1 MIAQIEHIRAV
12 KNLSSILNVAGLDG
26 ILVGPYDL
34 SASMGLTGHF
44 DSENFNPL
52 CKKYFK
58 FAKHKKP
65 AGLHVVHPN
74 LSELNLRIEEGY
86 QLMAYSIDA
95 VFLNESASNFS
106 KKSNKTPN
114 VGHPI
119 NEITFMKNVFRQKI
133 ILNLVDKKKPI
144 IFDVGAHKGESVE
157 FFKKFIQN
165 HKYIHL
171 NQTKITL
178 EY

>member
-1 MIAQIEHIRAV
+1 
-12 KNLSSILNVAGLDG
+12 
-26 ILVGPYDL
+26 
-34 SASMGLTGHF
+34 MGLTGHF
-44 DSENFNPL
+44 DSENFNSTMQEIL
-52 CKKYFK
+52 QICRE
-58 FAKHKKP
+58 HKKP

-106 KKSNKTPN
+106 KNLLKLQY

-133 ILNLVDKKKPI
+133 I
-144 IFDVGAHKGESVE
+144 F
-157 FFKKFIQN
+157 
-165 HKYIHL
+165 
-171 NQTKITL
+171 
-178 EY
+178 